1 MEINFYDAMNEVLA
15 RRRYDRLMGRNW
27 SPWET
32 IDNAIDALPSPPP
45 VQMNRTQ
52 GITSLGTIFIIVG
65 AIIVAIVVIVLILN
79 YLNNRVVKEYDLSD
93 IFEELAQRNYTVQE
107 LVHLSQTAKDKRL
120 AIRYRY
126 IAALLS
132 LNERDIIHISPSA
145 TNATI
150 LNELM
155 DSPFSSLSSAFSHTA
170 DVFHLSW
177 FGFKDITDQGF
188 FDFAN
193 SVSLLIAGG
202 EKVETV

>member
-1 MEINFYDAMNEVLA
+1 MDVNFYDAMNDVLG

-32 IDNAIDALPSPPP
+32 IDNALDALPSPPP
-45 VQMNRTQ
+45 VQMNRTM
-52 GITSLGTIFIIVG
+52 GIAPLGTIFILVG
-65 AIIVAIVVIVLILN
+65 SVIVLVVIIVLVLN

-107 LVHLSQTAKDKRL
+107 LIHLSQTAKDKRL

-132 LNERDIIHISPSA
+132 LNERDIINISPSA

-150 LNELM
+150 LRELK
-155 DSPFSSLSSAFSHTA
+155 DSPFSSLSSAFSHTV

-193 SVSLLIAGG
+193 SVNTLIAGG
-202 EKVETV
+202 EKIEAV